1 MKPYLFKFAL
11 FFLFI
16 FTACVSEDKIVFQ
29 ETEITT
35 EDNTIVSV
43 NIPKA
48 IGEQQIADNING
60 VVSASISKSLNFDNP
75 NHVSDKTVEE
85 EISIFNT
92 EFKAF
97 KNDFPD
103 SAQVWEAQI
112 DGDVMYQSP
121 EIISI
126 ALTSYM
132 NTGGAHGILTID
144 VLNFDAQ
151 TGKQILNT
159 DLFNNTDEVSKIAK
173 SYYVNFI
180 KENDITPFEAE
191 TFKLPEN
198 IGFEKEGVL
207 FFYNVYEVA
216 SYASGTI
223 DFTIPYAEIS
233 SYLNYY

>member
-1 MKPYLFKFAL
+1 MKSYLFKFL
-11 FFLFI
+11 ICSVFV

-35 EDNTIVSV
+35 EDNSIVNI

-48 IGEQQIADNING
+48 IGDPQIADNINALI
-60 VVSASISKSLNFDNP
+60 SSSISKSLNFENP
-75 NHVSDKTVEE
+75 DHISDKTVEE

-103 SAQVWEAQI
+103 SAQVCEAQI

-121 EIISI
+121 EIISL

-144 VLNFDAQ
+144 ILNFDAQ
-151 TGKQILNT
+151 TGKQLSNA
-159 DLFNNTDEVSKIAK
+159 DLFNNFDEVTKIAK
-173 SYYVNFI
+173 PYYDTFL
-180 KENDITPFEAE
+180 KENDITPFEPDK
-191 TFKLPEN
+191 FNLPEN

-207 FFYNVYEVA
+207 FFYNVYEVT

-223 DFTIPYAEIS
+223 DFTIPYTEIS
-233 SYLNYY
+233 PYLNYN